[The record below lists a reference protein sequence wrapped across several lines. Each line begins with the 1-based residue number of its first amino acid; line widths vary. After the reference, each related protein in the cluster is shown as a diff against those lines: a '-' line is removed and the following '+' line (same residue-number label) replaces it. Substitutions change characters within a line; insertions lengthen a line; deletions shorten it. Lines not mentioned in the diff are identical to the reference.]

1 VDSTAEWAVGFVVE
15 WAGSMVEWV
24 DSVVAVMSAQDF
36 VADSF
41 TQDLGDTA
49 ATIQGI
55 DLSSGLAT
63 PIGQA
68 TVQDGGILTT
78 VIPRTILTRII
89 RTHTLTLTHIV
100 TPGMLTMH
108 PTKPRARK
116 QMENRFI

>member
-1 VDSTAEWAVGFVVE
+1 MVE
-15 WAGSMVEWV
+15 WA
-24 DSVVAVMSAQDF
+24 DSVVAVMSAQGF

-41 TQDLGDTA
+41 TLDLGDTA

-63 PIGQA
+63 PTGLTTA
-68 TVQDGGILTT
+68 QDGGIPTML
-78 VIPRTILTRII
+78 IPPTILTRII
-89 RTHTLTLTHIV
+89 RTHTLTHIV

-108 PTKPRARK
+108 RTKPRARK